1 MTAKNGELIIHKNK
15 KYFPHRAAGF
25 GAWLSAVVFSLKIL
39 PRVACP
45 DNFLCWGCYFC
56 RYFVNLANENLHKK
70 MHNKK
75 ILILLAVEEE
85 LGDENISAIAAR
97 HTLRLTGVGKL
108 RAYESTLRALHEADY
123 DVIINI
129 GTCGSFSHPYATLLR
144 PSVVAQGDIYLDSM
158 FATKPLTLPT
168 GDEGISIVSSDNFIG
183 EDTPAAQRE
192 KIAKFDCMDMESYA
206 VLRAIRLHA
215 SLEGKPAPEVYMLKM
230 VSDGADA
237 TIGDWSERIEGLR
250 PLLREEL
257 EKLLNVLE
265 DEN

>member
-1 MTAKNGELIIHKNK
+1 
-15 KYFPHRAAGF
+15 
-25 GAWLSAVVFSLKIL
+25 
-39 PRVACP
+39 
-45 DNFLCWGCYFC
+45 
-56 RYFVNLANENLHKK
+56 

-85 LGDENISAIAAR
+85 LGAENISAIEAR

-123 DVIINI
+123 DAIINI
-129 GTCGSFSHPYATLLR
+129 GTCGSFRHPYATLLR
-144 PSVVAQGDIYLDSM
+144 PSVVAQGDIYLDSI

-183 EDTPAAQRE
+183 EDTPASQRE
-192 KIAKFDCMDMESYA
+192 KISEFDCMDMEAYA
-206 VLRAIRLHA
+206 VLCATRLHA
-215 SLEGKPAPEVYMLKM
+215 SLTGKAAPEVYMLKM

-250 PLLREEL
+250 PLLREAL
-257 EKLLNVLE
+257 EKQIKVIENE
-265 DEN
+265 DKC